1 MQKTL
6 VRFLDR
12 EDPLEE
18 GIANHF
24 IILAWR
30 ISWTEEPGG
39 LQSKGLQ
46 RVSHNWSNLAHIHTN
61 RMFWFYI
68 TRQSNIFFVVLKVG
82 SCCWYTSYSVL
93 KLQKA
98 ANISEEH
105 WPMCTRMSSD
115 RLLDC
120 QPPTTQLFNA
130 IRIYKT
136 FLSDWR
142 IQLRHVRRV
151 VKWK

>member
-1 MQKTL
+1 MQKTQ
-6 VRFLDR
+6 VQFLDR

-18 GIANHF
+18 GIASHF

-39 LQSKGLQ
+39 LQSIGLQ
-46 RVSHNWSNLAHIHTN
+46 RAPNSWSNLAYMHTN

-68 TRQSNIFFVVLKVG
+68 ARQSEIFFVVLKVG
-82 SCCWYTSYSVL
+82 SCCWYISYSVL

-120 QPPTTQLFNA
+120 QPPTTQLFNE
-130 IRIYKT
+130 IRTYKT

-142 IQLRHVRRV
+142 IQLRHVRV